1 MTIEIRE
8 LIIRAT
14 VVASSGT
21 ATLPGAQLQKIKQD
35 IVRECLERV
44 LEQLEHIDNI
54 SASHR

>member
-1 MTIEIRE
+1 